1 MRKGATETGC
11 AITSTPIAEELGMR
25 GEGSS
30 WVRRGAGLGVTAM
43 LTVTALTILP
53 LALSSARAQQ
63 DRQPSLNSEDV
74 LAPSQMAQPMPAPV
88 SEPGGAPKKKKPPE
102 KRAAAA
108 KPEGAKPA
116 PSPAPAHAPRAG
128 SFKTVIECK
137 GPFAK
142 DSGMLALAVA
152 FDSRN
157 MMFTHEK
164 VQGTDVGVTVMFPK
178 DPKRRLEVWWQNA
191 NRTGLYLIDI
201 AGKSTWVAP
210 KGLRLGLTLE
220 QVEKLNHKPFKLKG
234 FDADGV
240 AAVADWDGGE
250 LASLPG
256 DCKASGSVQA
266 RDKKAAAELPAKDEY
281 SSSDPAMR
289 ALKPAVS
296 EILIGY

>member
-1 MRKGATETGC
+1 MRRAGPKGMWHGAALGLAATL
-11 AITSTPIAEELGMR
+11 AA
-25 GEGSS
+25 
-30 WVRRGAGLGVTAM
+30 
-43 LTVTALTILP
+43 TVL
-53 LALSSARAQQ
+53 LALMPSARAQ
-63 DRQPSLNSEDV
+63 DRQQNLNPDDV

-88 SEPGGAPKKKKPPE
+88 SEPGAAPKKKPRE

-108 KPEGAKPA
+108 KPEATKPEGGT
-116 PSPAPAHAPRAG
+116 PEGSKPGPGPAPAHAPRAAG
-128 SFKTVIECK
+128 FKTVIECK
-137 GPFAK
+137 GAFAK

-152 FDSRN
+152 YDSRN
-157 MMFTHEK
+157 MIFTQEK
-164 VQGTDVGVTVMFPK
+164 VQGSDVGVTVVFPK
-178 DPKRRLEVWWQNA
+178 DPKRRLEVWWRNA

-234 FDADGV
+234 FDADGI

-256 DCKASGSVQA
+256 GCKASASVQV
-266 RDKKAAAELPAKDEY
+266 KEKSAAGGLPAKDEY
-281 SSSDPAMR
+281 SSDDPAMR
-289 ALKPAVS
+289 ALKPTVG